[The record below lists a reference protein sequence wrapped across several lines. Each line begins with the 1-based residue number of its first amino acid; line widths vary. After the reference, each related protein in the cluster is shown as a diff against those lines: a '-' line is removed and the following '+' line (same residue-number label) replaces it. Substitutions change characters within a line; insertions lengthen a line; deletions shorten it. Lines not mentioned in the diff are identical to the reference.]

1 MEYKRLPDDWR
12 EARNAGDIDKAIEL
26 IEEQITNNLL
36 AVRNAFAEDAADDPD
51 AAFGFLFDIS
61 EIKPE
66 YRDMMQEFCDLGEE
80 REDIFMDREIADWKH
95 QEGDFLGRYVAL
107 EEKVISAMEKFDEI
121 YIYESE

>member
-26 IEEQITNNLL
+26 LEEQITNNLL
-36 AVRNAFAEDAADDPD
+36 AVRNAFAEDVADDPD

-95 QEGDFLGRYVAL
+95 QEGDFFGRYVAL
-107 EEKVISAMEKFDEI
+107 EEKTISAMEKIDDI
-121 YIYESE
+121 YISESE

>member
-12 EARNAGDIDKAIEL
+12 EARNAGDIDRAIEL
-26 IEEQITNNLL
+26 LEEQITNNLL
-36 AVRNAFAEDAADDPD
+36 AVRNAFAGDAADDPD

-66 YRDMMQEFCDLGEE
+66 YQDMIQEFCGLGEE

-95 QEGDFLGRYVAL
+95 EEGDFLGRYVAL
-107 EEKVISAMEKFDEI
+107 EEKVISAMEKIDDI
-121 YIYESE
+121 YISESE